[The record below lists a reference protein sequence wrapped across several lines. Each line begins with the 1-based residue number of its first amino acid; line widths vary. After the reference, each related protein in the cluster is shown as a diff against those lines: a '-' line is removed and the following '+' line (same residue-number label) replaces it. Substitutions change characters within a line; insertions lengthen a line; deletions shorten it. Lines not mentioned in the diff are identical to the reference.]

1 MKSWLVDKKR
11 QCEIKFFLQEE
22 SVLLN
27 VAMSRY
33 VFTRATLVCFR
44 LFLLSTSV
52 CVFSSLLRHPVECFA
67 FDPMFCLTWA
77 LFCLYRSPQLHFV
90 QRSWHRIKAAK
101 WNLIHVPF
109 SPHFFAPLITS
120 LFKVLAP
127 QKTSKKRFSEGIL
140 FSYLLLCELG
150 WSPLWNV
157 FKR

>member
-52 CVFSSLLRHPVECFA
+52 CVFSSLLRHPVEFFA

-77 LFCLYRSPQLHFV
+77 LFCLYRSLQLRFV
-90 QRSWHRIKAAK
+90 QRSWRRIKAAK
-101 WNLIHVPF
+101 WNLIPF

-120 LFKVLAP
+120 FFKVLVP
-127 QKTSKKRFSEGIL
+127 QKTSKKRFSKRIL
-140 FSYLLLCELG
+140 CSYFFLCELG

>member
-52 CVFSSLLRHPVECFA
+52 CVFSSSLRHPVECFA

-77 LFCLYRSPQLHFV
+77 LFCLYRSLQLRFV
-90 QRSWHRIKAAK
+90 QRSWRRIKAAK
-101 WNLIHVPF
+101 WNLIPF
-109 SPHFFAPLITS
+109 STLFHFFNHCVFFL
-120 LFKVLAP
+120 LVLAP
-127 QKTSKKRFSEGIL
+127 QKNVFRKEFCSFP
-140 FSYLLLCELG
+140 LLCKLG

-157 FKR
+157 FQKGR